1 MATEKDI
8 LELKEKLAAAEKRE
22 QDLRDKENA
31 RKTKERRYWAKQA
44 VILAKAQKQGIGA
57 TNAEIDTYIKTHY
70 NK

>member
-1 MATEKDI
+1 MMNEKEV
-8 LELKEKLAAAEKRE
+8 LRMQEELAAMKK
-22 QDLRDKENA
+22 KESD
-31 RKTKERRYWAKQA
+31 RKDKERRYWAKQA